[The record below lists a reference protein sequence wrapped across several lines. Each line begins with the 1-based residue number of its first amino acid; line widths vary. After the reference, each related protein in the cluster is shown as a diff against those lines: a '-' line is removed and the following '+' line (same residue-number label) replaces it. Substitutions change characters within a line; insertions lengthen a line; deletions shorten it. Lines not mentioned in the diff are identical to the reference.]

1 MEAGASARAAGG
13 EREDDALAEPA
24 RMSGDLRFRARVAG
38 AAGIVL
44 SLCLCV
50 LALAGLD
57 DGRGQHGEL
66 EEVKRARTGRRLCAW
81 GEELICTRCAAP
93 GFRHVNASRRLPL
106 PCPR

>member
-81 GEELICTRCAAP
+81 CAAP